1 MALKNL
7 IGQKFN
13 RLTVIGRAENDKY
26 GKARWICKCE
36 CGNETT
42 VASTHLTQGRIKSC
56 GCLKSELTAKRNYK
70 HGLAHTRIH
79 NIWCDMKDRCY
90 NANKPKYKNYG
101 FRGITV
107 CDEWLHDF
115 KAFYDWSIANG
126 YNDILTIDRMDVN
139 KGYSPDNCRWADNK
153 TQANN
158 KTTNHYV
165 KYDDRVLTVSELA
178 EEVGLTYNTLISRIL
193 RNPDTDVSE
202 LISKPKSH
210 AERMETDEEYRKKCI
225 ESMKNNKPNAIKVNM
240 VDKDTS
246 EVLKTFNKLMDAAKW
261 IRENTNYEK
270 ADYSTINKVCKG
282 KSKTAYGYKWAYADK
297 GGDANE

>member
-1 MALKNL
+1 MKPKDLT
-7 IGQKFN
+7 GMKFN
-13 RLTVIGRAENDKY
+13 RLTVMCRVENSKT
-26 GKARWICKCE
+26 GQSRWKCKCD
-36 CGNETT
+36 CGNESVVTG
-42 VASTHLTQGRIKSC
+42 SRLTNGIIKSC
-56 GCLKSELTAKRNYK
+56 GCLSREKLIERNYR
-70 HGLAHTRIH
+70 HGLTKTRLYHT
-79 NIWCDMKDRCY
+79 WCDMKDRCY

-126 YNDILTIDRMDVN
+126 YNDILTIDRIDVD

-165 KYDDRVLTVSELA
+165 KYKGKVLTVSELA
-178 EEVGLTYNTLISRIL
+178 EEVGLIYNTLIRRIL
-193 RNPDTDVSE
+193 NNPDKDVSE
-202 LISKPKSH
+202 LIEKPISH
-210 AERMETDEEYRKKCI
+210 KERMKTDEEYRKKCI
-225 ESMKNNKPNAIKVNM
+225 ESMKANKPNAIKVNM

-246 EVLKTFNKLMDAAKW
+246 EVLKTFDKLMDAAKW

-282 KSKTAYGYKWAYADK
+282 QSKTAYGYKWAYADK
-297 GGDANE
+297 GGGQ

>member
-1 MALKNL
+1 MKAKDLT
-7 IGQKFN
+7 GMKFN
-13 RLTVIGRAENDKY
+13 RLTVMCRVENSKT
-26 GKARWICKCE
+26 GQSRWKCKCD
-36 CGNETT
+36 CGNESIVTG
-42 VASTHLTQGRIKSC
+42 SRLTKGIIKSC
-56 GCLKSELTAKRNYK
+56 GCLTREVTIERNYR
-70 HGLAHTRIH
+70 HGLTKTRLYHTWR
-79 NIWCDMKDRCY
+79 DMKDRCY

-126 YNDILTIDRMDVN
+126 YNDILTIDRIDVD
-139 KGYSPDNCRWADNK
+139 KGYSPDNCRWANDK

-165 KYDDRVLTVSELA
+165 KYGDRVLTVSELA
-178 EEVGLTYNTLISRIL
+178 EEVGLTYNTLIRRIL
-193 RNPDTDVSE
+193 NNPDTDVSQ
-202 LISKPKSH
+202 LIGKPMSN
-210 AERMETDEEYRKKCI
+210 AERMRTDEEHRKMCI
-225 ESMKNNKPNAIKVNM
+225 ERMKANKPNAIKVNM
-240 VDKDTS
+240 IDKDTQ
-246 EVLKTFNKLMDAAKW
+246 EVLKTFDKLMDAAKW

-297 GGDANE
+297 GGGQ